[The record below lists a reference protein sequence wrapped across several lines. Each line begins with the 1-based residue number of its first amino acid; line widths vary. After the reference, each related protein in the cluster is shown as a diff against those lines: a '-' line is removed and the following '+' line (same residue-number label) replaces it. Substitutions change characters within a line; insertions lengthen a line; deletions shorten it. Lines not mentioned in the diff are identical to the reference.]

1 MSRCSGNTWLL
12 LHQPHRRQ
20 HPQLHTSCLT
30 SSSCGSAG
38 DGPAGDGQDGSLELV
53 QVQPFVLAGLRLA
66 EHDLLVVQP
75 YALGKE
81 LASWLEDEQ
90 LVAVSSF
97 GSSAFHDWEQAVFRQ
112 QAHLQLVSEQSLV
125 DNRPGV
131 EQASGQAVTVAERAV
146 VVG

>member
-30 SSSCGSAG
+30 SSSCGFVG
-38 DGPAGDGQDGSLELV
+38 GEPVEDGRDDSFELV
-53 QVQPFVLAGLRLA
+53 QVQPFGLAGLHLA
-66 EHDLLVVQP
+66 EHDLLVVRP
-75 YALGKE
+75 SALE
-81 LASWLEDEQ
+81 RVLASWLEGEQ

-97 GSSAFHDWEQAVFRQ
+97 GSSAFHDWERAVFRQ
-112 QAHLQLVSEQSLV
+112 QEHLQLVSEPSPV

-131 EQASGQAVTVAERAV
+131 EQASGQAVTVAERAE